1 MMRLPWHG
9 KTVPHAVVDILRG
22 CNCRCADCYNSV
34 QPCVKPLDDIKAAVA
49 KSASNDVFDL
59 SGRRVSNPTK
69 GIYIIDGKKVLV
81 K

>member
-1 MMRLPWHG
+1 MV
-9 KTVPHAVVDILRG
+9 TAI
-22 CNCRCADCYNSV
+22 
-34 QPCVKPLDDIKAAVA
+34 DDIKAAVA